1 MNMKTGLAA
10 LVTALLLLPGI
21 AQADE
26 LPMKAEA
33 PITLTS
39 PSAIL
44 CEASTGQVIFEKNAD
59 ERRPVAS
66 VNKVMTILLTL
77 EAVDEGRVSLEDQV
91 TVSPRAASMGG
102 SQAFLDAGERYK
114 LSELLKTVIVAS
126 ANDSAVALAEHLAG
140 TEESFVRL
148 MNTRAEELGLTN
160 THYAN
165 CTGLPAQEHYTTARD
180 VAKLS
185 AQLDLHPI
193 YYRYSTIW
201 MDEIKHRGGRV
212 TSLTNTNRLIRFYPG
227 CDGYKTGSTNE
238 ARYCVSAT
246 AKKEGMRLIAVVLG
260 TPAGQTRFDEARAML
275 EYGFANVQL
284 VTPIAQ
290 GQALDMTVPV
300 RLGGRDEVSV
310 LSGGT
315 CSLLERRG
323 EKNALSLEAAL
334 VEKVNAPVYAGD
346 VLGEIRVKRGDEVVA
361 VVPAVAREDVQLP
374 GMVDALIRIRDHFM
388 LTGA

>member
-1 MNMKTGLAA
+1 MKMKTGLAA

-315 CSLLERRG
+315 CSLLEKRG

-361 VVPAVAREDVQLP
+361 VVPAVAAEDVQLP